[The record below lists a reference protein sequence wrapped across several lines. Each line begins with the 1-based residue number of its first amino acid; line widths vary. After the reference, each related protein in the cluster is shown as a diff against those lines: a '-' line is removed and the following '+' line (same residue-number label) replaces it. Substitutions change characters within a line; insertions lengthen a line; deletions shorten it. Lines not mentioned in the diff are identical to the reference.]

1 MPTAKKK
8 KPRQS
13 SGQFGSA
20 TKTLAVL
27 RAFIDLQ
34 DRWGVRELAHALD
47 QPISSTHRLLQILRA
62 DALVDWDAVTQQYT
76 IGREAYRWA
85 AALGERF
92 ELLELGRAAAGELAR
107 ASGHGAA
114 LAVLDA
120 PRARIFFAA
129 QIEGPGS
136 LAMHGPAGRVEA
148 ILETPAGWVLVDAL
162 PEAQRRAILNGAAPA
177 LARRLERIEQ
187 DGFGFADADTA
198 AGRPAIIAAP
208 VPGARGTPGASL
220 VLSLQGARPAAAEMR
235 ELGSLVRDHAR
246 RLGERMGMRLLSG
259 SAGGAS
265 HPGVAAIVGL
275 VKERLPDLR
284 LVARETHGQRNLTA
298 LEDGQ
303 AAYCTA
309 VLGSLE
315 SAFLGAAP
323 YGVPHRRLRLVA
335 GLAPLLLHVVVRAD
349 SAVRTFQDV
358 LGARVSPGE
367 RDYATAQV
375 FSELADLAA
384 ASRRQLE
391 RALARAV
398 YLDYVEAH
406 REFEAGKIDVLI
418 SLNSVPNPAYLRI
431 GGELPLRLISLD
443 EGLIHRYAGSR
454 PFYAPAHIPG
464 GIYPR
469 SLDSIRTLKT
479 SLVMVTTEDRPE
491 AEVRALVQAIHEGH
505 ERLVQVAPGFATVA
519 ADLLPPGCSVP
530 LHPGARRYWTQA
542 GMLG

>member
-1 MPTAKKK
+1 
-8 KPRQS
+8 
-13 SGQFGSA
+13 
-20 TKTLAVL
+20 
-27 RAFIDLQ
+27 
-34 DRWGVRELAHALD
+34 
-47 QPISSTHRLLQILRA
+47 
-62 DALVDWDAVTQQYT
+62 
-76 IGREAYRWA
+76 
-85 AALGERF
+85 
-92 ELLELGRAAAGELAR
+92 
-107 ASGHGAA
+107 
-114 LAVLDA
+114 
-120 PRARIFFAA
+120 
-129 QIEGPGS
+129 
-136 LAMHGPAGRVEA
+136 
-148 ILETPAGWVLVDAL
+148 
-162 PEAQRRAILNGAAPA
+162 
-177 LARRLERIEQ
+177 
-187 DGFGFADADTA
+187 
-198 AGRPAIIAAP
+198 
-208 VPGARGTPGASL
+208 
-220 VLSLQGARPAAAEMR
+220 
-235 ELGSLVRDHAR
+235 
-246 RLGERMGMRLLSG
+246 
-259 SAGGAS
+259 
-265 HPGVAAIVGL
+265 
-275 VKERLPDLR
+275 LR

-384 ASRRQLE
+384 PSRRQLE
-391 RALARAV
+391 RALACAV

-406 REFEAGKIDVLI
+406 RQFEAGKIDALI

-443 EGLIHRYAGSR
+443 EGLIGRYAGSR
-454 PFYAPAHIPG
+454 SFYAPAHIPG

-469 SLDSIRTLKT
+469 SRDATRTLKT

-491 AEVRALVQAIHEGH
+491 AEVHALVQAIHEGR
-505 ERLVQVAPGFATVA
+505 ERLAQVAPGFATVA
-519 ADLLPPGCSVP
+519 ADLVPPRCSVA
-530 LHPGARRYWTQA
+530 LHPGARRYWMQA